1 LQAHPDGPKVLN
13 AQRMLGPGLD
23 HQAPRLVHIDNQTG
37 NILWKGE
44 RMSVVLDWEETTLGD
59 PWIEVAYLYTQPA
72 IRFLK
77 GLAMKFHM
85 AYEREFG

>member
-1 LQAHPDGPKVLN
+1 MQAHPDGPKVLN
-13 AQRMLGPGLD
+13 ALCMPGPGLHHED
-23 HQAPRLVHIDNQTG
+23 PRLVHIDYQPG

-44 RMSVVLDWEETTLGD
+44 RISVVLDREETTLGD
-59 PWIEVAYLYTQPA
+59 PGSEVAYLYTQPA
-72 IRFLK
+72 TRFLK